1 MTEKLLENNIEAYDQ
16 WKHRL
21 ITSIERFHQWL
32 DARDMIESEDTLR
45 FIEAADALKSDRLN
59 IAFVAEFSRGKTELI
74 NALFFADFN
83 RRLLP
88 SDAGRTTMCPT
99 ELFYDRKANEAYVR
113 LLPIETRLE
122 DEMTIADFKLDPIQ
136 WTQINLDTTS
146 PDQME
151 KAMYEVMQ
159 TKTVPVEKAIKL
171 GLYSEEEAAQEDSPQ
186 FSMNTVE
193 NGQVEIP
200 KWRHAL
206 ISFPHPLLQQGLV
219 ILDTPGLNALGC
231 EPELTLNM
239 LPAAQAVVFILAA
252 DTGVTRSDLDVWQYH
267 IEGFRR
273 SKQNKGVAVVLNK
286 IDTLWDGLKQERDI
300 DNTIAS
306 QLQKTS
312 LMLGIPS
319 ESIFT
324 ISAQKALF
332 AKINNDDALL
342 AKSQIKSLEKYLG
355 EEILPSR
362 ETILRDNIVNEIG
375 SMLDEIRSSTIAKIT
390 NANKQLKELKSLSGK
405 NADMIVHLMKK
416 TREEQT
422 AYNKNVESF
431 QSSRL
436 LLKRQASKM
445 LSALSIESLD
455 TLTNSTRRA
464 MTGSWTTIGLKKGM
478 QTFFEGSHDIMNQVV
493 EHAEQARRL
502 VKAIYSKFHVEHG
515 LPATEPKTFSL
526 DRFKRRMDILGDESE
541 AFRKSPVTTMTEQSY
556 VIKKFFISL
565 VSQARNVFFKANQ
578 SAEVWL
584 REVMNPLVRQIKEH
598 KSMMESRLK
607 TLRKISESRDT
618 LDAKTTALENEEK
631 ELQAQLKELNDIHE
645 GLNQPSPFDA
655 EEQSAA

>member
-1 MTEKLLENNIEAYDQ
+1 MTDKLLENNIEAYDQ
-16 WKHRL
+16 WKQQL
-21 ITSIERFHQWL
+21 INSVERFHQWL
-32 DARDMIESEDTLR
+32 EARDLIQSEDTLR
-45 FIEAADALKSDRLN
+45 FIEAVDALKSDRLN

-74 NALFFADFN
+74 NALFFADYK

-99 ELFYDRKANEAYVR
+99 ELFYDRKLDEAYVR
-113 LLPIETRLE
+113 LLPIETRLD

-136 WTQINLDTTS
+136 WTQISLDINS

-151 KAMYEVMQ
+151 EAMREVVKTKAVSMEQ
-159 TKTVPVEKAIKL
+159 AIKL
-171 GLYSEEEAAQEDSPQ
+171 GLYSEEEAQQDQSQQ
-186 FSMNTVE
+186 FSMNKNE
-193 NGQVEIP
+193 AGDLEIP

-206 ISFPHPLLQQGLV
+206 ISFPHSMLKQGLV

-286 IDTLWDGLKQERDI
+286 IDTLWDGIKPDQDI
-300 DNTIAS
+300 DQTIAS

-312 LMLGIPS
+312 LMLGVHVD
-319 ESIFT
+319 SIFT
-324 ISAQKALF
+324 VSAQKALL
-332 AKINNDDALL
+332 AKIEDDKALL
-342 AKSQIKSLEKYLG
+342 AKSQIQTLEKYLG

-362 ETILRDNIVNEIG
+362 EIILRDNIVNEIG
-375 SMLDEIRSSTIAKIT
+375 SMLDETRSSVIARIK

-436 LLKRQASKM
+436 LLKRQAAKM
-445 LSALSIESLD
+445 LSSLSIESLD

-464 MTGSWTTIGLKKGM
+464 MTGSWTTLGLKKGM
-478 QTFFEGSHDIMNQVV
+478 QTFFEGSNDIMNKVL
-493 EHAEQARRL
+493 EHSEQARRL
-502 VKAIYSKFHVEHG
+502 VKAIYNKFHIEHG
-515 LPATEPKTFSL
+515 LPAIEPKTFSL
-526 DRFKRRMDILGDESE
+526 DRFKRRMDILGDEAE
-541 AFRKSPVTTMTEQSY
+541 AFRKSPVTTMTEQGY

-565 VSQARNVFFKANQ
+565 VSQARNVFYKANQ
-578 SAEVWL
+578 SAETWL

-598 KSMMESRLK
+598 KTMMENRLK

-618 LDAKTTALENEEK
+618 LDAKTIALEKEEL
-631 ELQAQLKELNDIHE
+631 ELQEQLKELNEIHQ
-645 GLNQPSPFDA
+645 GINQASPFNT

>member
-1 MTEKLLENNIEAYDQ
+1 MTKKLLENNIEAYDQ
-16 WKHRL
+16 WKQQL
-21 ITSIERFHQWL
+21 INSIERFHHWL
-32 DARDMIESEDTLR
+32 EVRDQIQSQDTLR
-45 FIEAADALKSDRLN
+45 FIEAVDALKSDRLN

-74 NALFFADFN
+74 NALFFADYK

-99 ELFYDRKANEAYVR
+99 ELFYDRKLDDAYVR

-136 WTQINLDTTS
+136 WTQISLDINS
-146 PDQME
+146 PEQME
-151 KAMYEVMQ
+151 QAMSEVIK
-159 TKTVPVEKAIKL
+159 TKSVSVQQAIKL
-171 GLYSEEEAAQEDSPQ
+171 GLYSKEEAEQDQTQQ
-186 FSMNTVE
+186 FSMNKNE
-193 NGQVEIP
+193 LDIP

-206 ISFPHPLLQQGLV
+206 ISFPHPMLKQGLV

-286 IDTLWDGLKQERDI
+286 IDTLWDGIKDESDI
-300 DNTIAS
+300 DRTIAS

-312 LMLGIPS
+312 LMLGVQS

-324 ISAQKALF
+324 VSAQKALL
-332 AKINNDDALL
+332 AKINKDDALL
-342 AKSQIKSLEKYLG
+342 AKSQIQSLEQYLG

-375 SMLDEIRSSTIAKIT
+375 SMLDETRSSIIAKIR
-390 NANKQLKELKSLSGK
+390 NSNKQLKELKSLSGK

-422 AYNKNVESF
+422 AYNKNVDSF

-445 LSALSIESLD
+445 LSSLSIESLD
-455 TLTNSTRRA
+455 ALTDSTRRA
-464 MTGSWTTIGLKKGM
+464 MTGSWTTLGLKKGM
-478 QTFFEGSHDIMNQVV
+478 QTFFEGSNDIMNKVV

-502 VKAIYSKFHVEHG
+502 VKAIYNKFHIEHG
-515 LPATEPKTFSL
+515 LPAIEPKSFSL
-526 DRFKRRMDILGDESE
+526 DRFKRRMDILGDEAE

-565 VSQARNVFFKANQ
+565 VSQARNVFYKANQ
-578 SAEVWL
+578 SAETWL
-584 REVMNPLVRQIKEH
+584 REVMNPLVRQIKDH
-598 KSMMESRLK
+598 KSMMENRLK

-618 LDAKTTALENEEK
+618 LDAKTAALEKEEID
-631 ELQAQLKELNDIHE
+631 LQSQLNELNEIHQ
-645 GLNQPSPFDA
+645 GLNQPSPFDT